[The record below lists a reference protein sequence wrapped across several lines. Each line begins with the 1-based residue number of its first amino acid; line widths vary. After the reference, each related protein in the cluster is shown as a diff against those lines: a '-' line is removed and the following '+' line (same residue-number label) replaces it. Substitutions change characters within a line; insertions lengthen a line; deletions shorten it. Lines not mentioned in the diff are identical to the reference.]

1 MKRTERESFPG
12 KTDPLGKGREW
23 ALVGEV
29 WVWDMGLRW
38 VGRRLIG
45 NIKESER

>member
-1 MKRTERESFPG
+1 MKRTERESSPG

-23 ALVGEV
+23 ALVGGG
-29 WVWDMGLRW
+29 MGVGYGVRW